1 MKAEKST
8 PRRPEGPSRGQSWT
22 AGDDLKGVLEFC
34 TPVLERWQG
43 CQKIS
48 YRLATSRECFPK
60 VYKAKVTKYV
70 KTVHCCKNRPR
81 TRKKRTSFVVF
92 ELPQTPFPLPPVPA
106 PAPEKKVGRKEKLS
120 LPCGAI
126 FSGNCQYAFLDLRM
140 GVSSYAASL
149 RFAKKV
155 SDGRQH

>member
-1 MKAEKST
+1 MD
-8 PRRPEGPSRGQSWT
+8 
-22 AGDDLKGVLEFC
+22 GDDLKGVLEFC

-70 KTVHCCKNRPR
+70 QTVHCCKNRPR

-140 GVSSYAASL
+140 GEWGSVPMIKGVVWQN
-149 RFAKKV
+149 RDFATK
-155 SDGRQH
+155 QQTQ